1 MLRASVEQG
10 FNTRVKRSGL
20 EAAEGINRTLAT

>member
-10 FNTRVKRSGL
+10 FNMRVKRSGP
-20 EAAEGINRTLAT
+20 EAAEGINGTLAT